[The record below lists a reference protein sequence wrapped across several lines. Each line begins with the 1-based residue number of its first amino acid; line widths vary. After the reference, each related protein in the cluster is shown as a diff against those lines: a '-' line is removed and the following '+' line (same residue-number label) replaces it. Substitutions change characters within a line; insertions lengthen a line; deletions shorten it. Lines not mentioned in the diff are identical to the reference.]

1 MTRRVRIITTVAGA
15 IVAGGVVFAIA
26 AGVWQSPQGA
36 GGQVPRMSPDAA
48 ATRPAEE
55 GHARHWLGAEADPEY
70 RAQIRQ
76 LNEDVRRQRKE
87 FARLLEQPQLS
98 DQLVKEQS
106 EKVIAAQNA
115 LQRRVV
121 AHVLKIQGA
130 LPPER
135 RAVLLR
141 MMASRLGERADFD
154 RPGGAEGS
162 HGGPAAGT
170 HRRTPESAPAASGP
184 RRDREREHERRNH
197 PASGP
202 AFEPPPPALP

>member
-1 MTRRVRIITTVAGA
+1 MTRRVTLITTLGGA

-26 AGVWQSPQGA
+26 AVVGQGPD
-36 GGQVPRMSPDAA
+36 VPAQAVRSEKDTP

-55 GHARHWLGAEADPEY
+55 GRVRRWLGADTDPEY

-76 LNEDVRRQRKE
+76 LSEDVRRQRKE
-87 FARLLEQPQLS
+87 FARLLEQADFS
-98 DQLVKEQS
+98 DRLVKEQS

-121 AHVLKIQGA
+121 DHVLKIQGN
-130 LPPER
+130 LPADR

-141 MMASRLGERADFD
+141 MMANRLGERAGVPD
-154 RPGGAEGS
+154 GS
-162 HGGPAAGT
+162 HAVAPGTSRKRMPETGPASPGI
-170 HRRTPESAPAASGP
+170 
-184 RRDREREHERRNH
+184 RRDREREHERRPR

-202 AFEPPPPALP
+202 ATETPPPGLL